1 MKDVAKILLL
11 AAALLATAAPTWA
24 VQKCTGPDG
33 KVTFQDAPCAGGTG
47 EKLNIRPAS
56 GQGGGNAATAQAQAR
71 LEKLKRDNE
80 MSEAIR
86 THKPLVGMSEA
97 QLQEAMG
104 PATKVNANNYKG
116 VQSAQVIYERPTE
129 SWYVYTTNGFVES
142 IQHRPG
148 APLGSAPVAA
158 NTRCPT
164 EFEIKNAITSAS
176 SMTLSAS
183 ERTARWQAI
192 RDMQACGK

>member
-1 MKDVAKILLL
+1 MKYVAKILLM
-11 AAALLATAAPTWA
+11 AAALLATVAPTWA

-33 KVTFQDAPCAGGTG
+33 KVTFQDVPCAGGTG
-47 EKLNIRPAS
+47 EKLHIRPAS

-71 LEKLKRDNE
+71 IEKLKRDNE

-86 THKPLVGMSEA
+86 MHKPLVGMSEA

-148 APLGSAPVAA
+148 APLANAPPAA
-158 NTRCPT
+158 NARCPT